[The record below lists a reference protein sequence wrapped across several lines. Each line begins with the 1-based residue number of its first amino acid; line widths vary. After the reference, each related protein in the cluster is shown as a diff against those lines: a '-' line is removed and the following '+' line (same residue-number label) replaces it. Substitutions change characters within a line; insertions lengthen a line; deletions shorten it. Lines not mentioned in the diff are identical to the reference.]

1 MSGEE
6 EENTAELKIGDGNL
20 SVITVSVSPAIVLQ
34 N

>member
-6 EENTAELKIGDGNL
+6 EENAAKLKIGDGNL
-20 SVITVSVSPAIVLQ
+20 SVIPVSVSPAIVLQ